1 MLKLVRTGILALV
14 AVVFATVPL
23 AAQSTVPGVTD
34 TEIVIGLTAPISG
47 PAAIYGNLAVAKQAW
62 ARYVNDLGGVHGRKL
77 KVVLKDDGF
86 NPGRAVANLKEM
98 KDSVFLTLGLV
109 GSAVVNAARDE
120 IAEARLPL
128 VNAYASPQLWAS
140 QPRDKLKYVF
150 INYPDYGDEAEY
162 LVTHSVLGLG
172 ARKLAVFYQND
183 DWGKGV
189 MEGVGRAMKALGT
202 KATLVTAVPYEVSD
216 REFGA
221 QAFKFKESGADTLFL
236 AALNTHSASL
246 VREMAKVGYRPRL
259 VGSFS
264 VGDHQAMYRLLG
276 ELWEGAY
283 YSVIGA
289 VPGEPEAKAVLDIL
303 IKYEPRLEGRE
314 GTALP
319 GAANMIIAV
328 EGLKRAGRNL
338 TRDGFVEA
346 MEGIRSF
353 TALGISAPVTYGP
366 NHHHG
371 LNAVRLMR
379 AQKAADLS
387 SVQIAPYQ
395 FFRPLF

>member
-1 MLKLVRTGILALV
+1 MSNLVRV
-14 AVVFATVPL
+14 AVLTVAAVTVVAAPL
-23 AAQSTVPGVTD
+23 AAQPKSPGVTD
-34 TEIVIGLTAPISG
+34 TEIVIGLTAPMSG
-47 PAAIYGNLAVAKQAW
+47 PAAIYGNLAVAKEAW

-98 KDSVFLTLGLV
+98 KDSAFLTVGLV
-109 GSAVVNAARDE
+109 GSAVVNAAKDE

-128 VNAYASPQLWAS
+128 VNAYASPQLWAR

-150 INYPDYGDEAEY
+150 IDYPDYADEADY
-162 LVTHSVLGLG
+162 LVTYSATKLG
-172 ARKLAVFYQND
+172 AHKLAVFYQND
-183 DWGKGV
+183 DWGRGV
-189 MEGVGRAMKALGT
+189 MDGVNRAMKALGT
-202 KATLVTAVPYEVSD
+202 KATLITAVPYEVSD
-216 REFGA
+216 RELGT
-221 QAFKFKESGADTLFL
+221 QALKFKESGADTLFL

-259 VGSFS
+259 VGSFTI
-264 VGDHQAMYRLLG
+264 GDHQVMYRLLG

-283 YSVIGA
+283 YNVIGA

-303 IKYEPRLEGRE
+303 IKYEPKLQGRE

-328 EGLKRAGRNL
+328 EGLKKAGRNL

-346 MEGIRSF
+346 MEGIRNF
-353 TALGISAPVTYGP
+353 TVLGLSAPITFGP

-371 LNAVRLMR
+371 LNSVRLMR

-387 SVQIAPYQ
+387 YVQIAPYQ
-395 FFRPLF
+395 VFKPLF

>member
-1 MLKLVRTGILALV
+1 MRSLARV
-14 AVVFATVPL
+14 AVLAVAALTAAAAPL
-23 AAQSTVPGVTD
+23 DAQTKVPGVTD
-34 TEIVIGLTAPISG
+34 TEIVIGLTAPMSG
-47 PAAIYGNLAVAKQAW
+47 PASIYGNLAIAKEAW
-62 ARYVNDLGGVHGRKL
+62 ARYVNDQGGVHGRKL

-86 NPGRAVANLKEM
+86 HPGRAVANLKEM
-98 KDSVFLTLGLV
+98 RDSAFLTAGLV
-109 GSAVVNAARDE
+109 GSAVVNAAREE

-128 VNAYASPQLWAS
+128 VNAYASPQLWAR

-150 INYPDYGDEAEY
+150 VVYPDYADEAEY
-162 LVTHSVLGLG
+162 LVTYSATKLG
-172 ARKLAVFYQND
+172 AQKLAVFHQND

-189 MEGVGRAMKALGT
+189 MDGVGRATRTLG
-202 KATLVTAVPYEVSD
+202 ARSPLVIAARYEVSD
-216 REFGA
+216 REMGT
-221 QAFKFKESGADTLFL
+221 QAMKLKESGADTLLL
-236 AALNTHSASL
+236 AALNAHSANL
-246 VREMAKVGYRPRL
+246 VREMAKIGYRPRL

-264 VGDHQAMYRLLG
+264 VGDHQVMYRLLG

-283 YSVIGA
+283 FTVVGA

-303 IKYEPRLEGRE
+303 IKYEPKLGGRE

-319 GAANMIIAV
+319 GATSMIIAV
-328 EGLKRAGRNL
+328 EGLKKAGRNL

-353 TALGISAPVTYGP
+353 TVLGLSAPVSFGP

-387 SVQIAPYQ
+387 CVQVAPYQ
-395 FFRPLF
+395 VFKALF

>member
-1 MLKLVRTGILALV
+1 MLNLVRAAILTLV
-14 AVVFATVPL
+14 VVSFVAAPL
-23 AAQSTVPGVTD
+23 AAQPTSPGVTD
-34 TEIVIGLTAPISG
+34 TEIVIGLTAPMSG
-47 PAAIYGNLAVAKQAW
+47 PAAIYGNLAVAKEAW

-86 NPGRAVANLKEM
+86 HPGRAVANLKGM
-98 KDSVFLTLGLV
+98 KDSVFLTIGLV
-109 GSAVVNAARDE
+109 GSAVVNAAKDE

-128 VNAYASPQLWAS
+128 VNAYASPQLWAR

-150 INYPDYGDEAEY
+150 IDYPDYADEADY
-162 LVTHSVLGLG
+162 LVTYSATKLG
-172 ARKLAVFYQND
+172 AQRLAVFYQND

-189 MEGVGRAMKALGT
+189 MDGVNRAMKTLDT
-202 KATLVTAVPYEVSD
+202 KMAVVTAVPYEVSD
-216 REFGA
+216 RELGI
-221 QAFKFKESGADTLFL
+221 QALKFKESGADTLFL
-236 AALNTHSASL
+236 AALNTHSANL

-259 VGSFS
+259 VGSFTI
-264 VGDHQAMYRLLG
+264 GDHQVMYRLLG

-283 YSVIGA
+283 YNVIGA

-303 IKYEPRLEGRE
+303 IRYEPKLQGRE

-328 EGLKRAGRNL
+328 EGLKKAGRNL
-338 TRDGFVEA
+338 TRDSFVEA
-346 MEGIRSF
+346 MEGIRNF
-353 TALGISAPVTYGP
+353 TVLGLSAPISFGP

-387 SVQIAPYQ
+387 YVQIAPYQ
-395 FFRPLF
+395 VFKPLF

>member
-1 MLKLVRTGILALV
+1 MAKLVYAGIVTLAAFILA
-14 AVVFATVPL
+14 AAPL
-23 AAQSTVPGVTD
+23 AAQPRAPGVTD
-34 TEIVIGLTAPISG
+34 TEIVIGLTAPMSG
-47 PAAIYGNLAVAKQAW
+47 PAAIYGNLAVAKEAW
-62 ARYVNDLGGVHGRKL
+62 TRYVNDLGGVHGRKL

-98 KDSVFLTLGLV
+98 KDSVFLTIGLV
-109 GSAVVNAARDE
+109 GSAVVNAAKDE

-128 VNAYASPQLWAS
+128 VNAYASPQLWAR

-150 INYPDYGDEAEY
+150 VDYPDYADEADF
-162 LVTHSVLGLG
+162 LVTYSATKLG
-172 ARKLAVFYQND
+172 AQKLAVFYQND

-189 MEGVGRAMKALGT
+189 MDGVNRAMKAVGG
-202 KATLVTAVPYEVSD
+202 KATLVVAVPYEVSD
-216 REFGA
+216 RELGT
-221 QAFKFKESGADTLFL
+221 QALKFKESGADTLFL
-236 AALNTHSASL
+236 AALNTHSANL

-259 VGSFS
+259 VGSFTI
-264 VGDHQAMYRLLG
+264 GDHQVMYRLLG

-283 YSVIGA
+283 YNVIGA

-303 IKYEPRLEGRE
+303 IKYEPKLQGRE
-314 GTALP
+314 GTALA

-338 TRDGFVEA
+338 TREGFVEG
-346 MEGIRSF
+346 MESIRSF
-353 TALGISAPVTYGP
+353 TVLGLSAPITFGP

-387 SVQIAPYQ
+387 YVQVAPYQ
-395 FFRPLF
+395 VFKPLF